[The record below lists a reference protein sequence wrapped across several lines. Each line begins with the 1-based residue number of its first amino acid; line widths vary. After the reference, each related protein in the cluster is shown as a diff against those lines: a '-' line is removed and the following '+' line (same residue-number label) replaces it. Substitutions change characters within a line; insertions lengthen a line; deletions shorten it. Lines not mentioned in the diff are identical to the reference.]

1 METFNDIISGEV
13 LTLVDFYATWCGP
26 CKTMHP
32 ILEQVKE
39 KLGDKIRIIK
49 IDVDKHQELSL
60 KYNIQAVRNVATLK
74 NAVPKRKTTGNN
86 SLTAIT
92 IRKRNPRNEEAN
104 FMKEN

>member
-60 KYNIQAVRNVATLK
+60 KYNIQAVPTFMLF
-74 NAVPKRKTTGNN
+74 RKGEMLHRF
-86 SLTAIT
+86 SGGMGRVDLVYLL
-92 IRKRNPRNEEAN
+92 EQYL
-104 FMKEN
+104 

>member
-49 IDVDKHQELSL
+49 INVDKHQELSGQ
-60 KYNIQAVRNVATLK
+60 YNIQAVPTFMLF
-74 NAVPKRKTTGNN
+74 RKGQMLHRF
-86 SLTAIT
+86 SGGMARVDLIYLL
-92 IRKRNPRNEEAN
+92 EQYL
-104 FMKEN
+104 